1 MELSGTRETR
11 AFASEV
17 KFVLPRATALAVM
30 EWARRELAPDP
41 YGTGPHG
48 DEYHTSTIYFDSAEL
63 DVYHRRRS
71 FGRCKYR
78 IRRYEGHSDVFLE
91 RKLRRPGMLAKRRTI
106 VGASSL
112 LHLEEVSLNGWP
124 GNWFHRRLRLRGLRP
139 VCEIGYTRVAR
150 IGNSPAGPIRLTL
163 DDALHVAATKRPTFG
178 HAGASVPIL
187 DGCMI
192 VELKFR
198 ADVPALF
205 KRLVEEFRIVPQ
217 TASKYRIG
225 MAALVPD
232 ATSSP
237 EAIVVPT
244 AAAGPLRA

>member
-1 MELSGTRETR
+1 MEPSGTRETR

-17 KFVLPRATALAVM
+17 KFVLPRATGLAVM

-41 YGTGPHG
+41 YGAGPQG
-48 DEYHTSTIYFDSAEL
+48 DEYHTSTIYFDSAAF

-78 IRRYEGHSDVFLE
+78 VRRYEGHSSVFLE

-106 VGASSL
+106 VGLSSL
-112 LHLEEVSLNGWP
+112 AHLENGSLNGWP
-124 GNWFHRRLRLRGLRP
+124 GNWFQRRLLLRGLRP

-150 IGNSPAGPIRLTL
+150 IGSAPSGPIRLTL
-163 DDALHVAATKRPTFG
+163 DSALHVAPTQKPIFG
-178 HAGASVPIL
+178 HAGPALPIL
-187 DGCMI
+187 DGWMI

-198 ADVPALF
+198 SDVPALF
-205 KRLVEEFRIVPQ
+205 KRLVEEFRLVPQ

-225 MAALVPD
+225 MTALDPNATGAAD
-232 ATSSP
+232 G
-237 EAIVVPT
+237 IVVP
-244 AAAGPLRA
+244 AAVAGPLRG

>member
-1 MELSGTRETR
+1 
-11 AFASEV
+11 
-17 KFVLPRATALAVM
+17 
-30 EWARRELAPDP
+30 
-41 YGTGPHG
+41 
-48 DEYHTSTIYFDSAEL
+48 
-63 DVYHRRRS
+63 
-71 FGRCKYR
+71 
-78 IRRYEGHSDVFLE
+78 
-91 RKLRRPGMLAKRRTI
+91 
-106 VGASSL
+106 
-112 LHLEEVSLNGWP
+112 
-124 GNWFHRRLRLRGLRP
+124 
-139 VCEIGYTRVAR
+139 
-150 IGNSPAGPIRLTL
+150 
-163 DDALHVAATKRPTFG
+163 
-178 HAGASVPIL
+178 
-187 DGCMI
+187 MI

>member
-1 MELSGTRETR
+1 MEPSGTRETR

-17 KFVLPRATALAVM
+17 KFVVPRATGLAVM

-41 YGTGPHG
+41 YGAGAHG
-48 DEYHTSTIYFDSAEL
+48 DQYHTSTIYFDSAAY

-106 VGASSL
+106 VGVSSL
-112 LHLEEVSLNGWP
+112 THLEAASLNGWP
-124 GNWFHRRLRLRGLRP
+124 GNWFQRRLLLRGLRP

-150 IGNSPAGPIRLTL
+150 IGSSPSGAIRLTL
-163 DDALHVAATKRPTFG
+163 DDALHVAATTRPVFG
-178 HAGASVPIL
+178 HAGAAVPIL
-187 DGCMI
+187 EDRII

-198 ADVPALF
+198 ADVPGLF
-205 KRLVEEFRIVPQ
+205 KRLVEEFRLVPQ
-217 TASKYRIG
+217 TSSKYRIG
-225 MAALVPD
+225 MAALGPVV
-232 ATSSP
+232 TSRA
-237 EAIVVPT
+237 EVVAVPT
-244 AAAGPLRA
+244 AAAGRLRG